1 MEQQK
6 EQNYSS
12 IDSIETRPT
21 LDRVKEALFNIIQNK
36 LEDSIVLDLF
46 AGSGA
51 IGIECISRGATKAYF
66 CEKSHQATRMIYEN
80 LDRTRLKD
88 KAIVINK
95 DYEKCLKQLSNDKIK
110 FNIIYID
117 PPYKANIA
125 VNATEKILLLNLL
138 QKEGIIIIETDEKER
153 ELKNLTQIDVE
164 VFRYKK
170 IWESKPYIF
179 KAKGVNQWKY
189 LLYWRHWKIY

>member
-1 MEQQK
+1 MRVISGTAK
-6 EQNYSS
+6 GTKLSS

-95 DYEKCLKQLSNDKIK
+95 YYEKCQ
-110 FNIIYID
+110 
-117 PPYKANIA
+117 
-125 VNATEKILLLNLL
+125 
-138 QKEGIIIIETDEKER
+138 
-153 ELKNLTQIDVE
+153 
-164 VFRYKK
+164 
-170 IWESKPYIF
+170 
-179 KAKGVNQWKY
+179 
-189 LLYWRHWKIY
+189 